1 MRGMLRKKLND
12 KYREIRKAFV
22 SLDED
27 HSGYIDRSEIVD
39 IIRHFQL
46 PIPREHIETVVDS
59 MDENNDGR
67 ISYAEFATA
76 MQQIEND
83 GVGVC
88 W

>member
-1 MRGMLRKKLND
+1 MCYDIVCYAMLCSAL
-12 KYREIRKAFV
+12 
-22 SLDED
+22 L
-27 HSGYIDRSEIVD
+27 
-39 IIRHFQL
+39 Q
-46 PIPREHIETVVDS
+46 
-59 MDENNDGR
+59 DGK